1 MSIDEKNYQTEG
13 GIFEFPKMTP
23 VRFFLNFD
31 PPQLGLLYKRAPSE
45 KKKHLFL
52 VQLNKLILLGD
63 PEKITQALYEKYPAF
78 FNEELL
84 KPDQV
89 YGLVCKLVEYIQG
102 LIKQFQEEEN
112 DGREMESD
120 SENYEHHNPTVSSK

>member
-1 MSIDEKNYQTEG
+1 MSEVNYQNEG
-13 GIFEFPKMTP
+13 GIFEYPKLKP

-31 PPQLGLLYKRAPSE
+31 PPQLGLLYRRTPAE

-63 PEKITQALYEKYPAF
+63 PEKITQALFDKYPAF
-78 FNEELL
+78 FNEALL
-84 KPDQV
+84 KPEQV

-112 DGREMESD
+112 EGHELESD
-120 SENYEHHNPTVSSK
+120 SENYEYHNAVATSK